1 MNQILVTEKLYI
13 TPELRRKKKIYKIEF
28 FLSVFLIVALI
39 SVYIYAEYDRN
50 KSEEVSQDIMQE
62 MMIEA
67 EENKEKAHEDTT
79 VAKDN
84 KVLVI
89 VLDDDEEEYEEEEEQ
104 QEEQQEERV
113 EERHEEQQPTTQV
126 QNSVKTTDSGYQY
139 TSVATISIP
148 KIDVNYPIL
157 EGVTGSAEETE
168 ALLKISPCKFWGPN
182 INEVGNYCIVGHNY
196 RNTRFFSKVP
206 TLSSGDTFTI
216 TDTSGRTVTYQI
228 YDKYTVE
235 PKNVSCTSQLT
246 RGKKEVTL
254 ITCTDNS
261 QYRVIVKAREVK

>member
-13 TPELRRKKKIYKIEF
+13 TPELRRKKKIYKIDF
-28 FLSVFLIVALI
+28 FLSIFLIIALI

-50 KSEEVSQDIMQE
+50 KSEEVSQEIMEE
-62 MMIEA
+62 MKVA
-67 EENKEKAHEDTT
+67 SEENRQEIVEDTT

-89 VLDDDEEEYEEEEEQ
+89 VLDEEEHEQEQETAQNQLQQQMQQTTQSQKTHTEQ
-104 QEEQQEERV
+104 QNEI
-113 EERHEEQQPTTQV
+113 
-126 QNSVKTTDSGYQY
+126 KTSESGYQY
-139 TSVATISIP
+139 RSVATINIP
-148 KIDVNYPIL
+148 QIDVNYPIL
-157 EGVTGSAEETE
+157 EGVTGSVEETDS
-168 ALLKISPCKFWGPN
+168 LLKISPCKFWGPN

-196 RNTRFFSKVP
+196 RNSKFFSKVP

-216 TDTSGRTVTYQI
+216 TDTSGRTITYQI